1 MASLTKEIPQPGQ
14 KAPDFTAPNQ
24 NGNLVRLDDFQSHW
38 LVLYFYPKDDT
49 PGCTVEAKD
58 FTEYEKEFSALG
70 AKILGVSPDSQKA
83 HCRFIQKH
91 NLTIQLLSD
100 PEHQVSEA
108 YGVWQLKK
116 FMGKEF
122 MGVVRSTFLI
132 DPDGKLAFVWSNVK
146 AKEHAQVVLTKLK
159 EFLADQ

>member
-1 MASLTKEIPQPGQ
+1 MPETKDIPKIGQ
-14 KAPDFTAPNQ
+14 TAPDFTASDQ
-24 NGNLVRLDDFQSHW
+24 KGNLVSLADFQSQW

-70 AKILGVSPDSQKA
+70 AQILGVSTDSEKS
-83 HCRFIQKH
+83 HCKFIQKH
-91 NLTIQLLSD
+91 NLSIQLLSD
-100 PEHQVSEA
+100 PNHQVCEA

-116 FMGKEF
+116 FMGKEY

-132 DPDGKLAFVWSNVK
+132 DPEGNLAYVWSNVK
-146 AKEHAQVVLTKLK
+146 VKGHAQAVLAQLKQLVV
-159 EFLADQ
+159 A